1 MRTSWPSRPP
11 APAAAHAAGSTTS
24 NQRHNVYKDVVCYN
38 YYITTIYVAVWQ
50 GKSVH
55 VMLIGL
61 LDGRLCGGWGWCG
74 VIQWGGKTRPP
85 ELPLHDNIFRQTVVS
100 IFRHC
105 SYLIDNGKSQ
115 LVAAN
120 ESEVHTIHKF
130 GTSTFLSRC
139 NFILSYDRKV
149 MFRLSTS
156 FKIQKAV
163 IFNSCYRNLNFFIF
177 FIFFCLVE

>member
-11 APAAAHAAGSTTS
+11 APAAVRAACSTTS
-24 NQRHNVYKDVVCYN
+24 NQRHNVYKDVVCYH

-61 LDGRLCGGWGWCG
+61 LDGRLCGGGGWGWCG
-74 VIQWGGKTRPP
+74 VIQWFGGKTRPP

-130 GTSTFLSRC
+130 GTSTFLPRR
-139 NFILSYDRKV
+139 NAILSYDGKDK
-149 MFRLSTS
+149 FRLSTS
-156 FKIQKAV
+156 FKIQKV
-163 IFNSCYRNLNFFIF
+163 IIFNPFSRN
-177 FIFFCLVE
+177 

>member
-1 MRTSWPSRPP
+1 MAQCARLGRPG
-11 APAAAHAAGSTTS
+11 ASCGAACSTTP
-24 NQRHNVYKDVVCYN
+24 NQRHNVYKDVVCYH
-38 YYITTIYVAVWQ
+38 YITTIYVAVWQ

-61 LDGRLCGGWGWCG
+61 LDGRLCGSWGWCG
-74 VIQWGGKTRPP
+74 VIQCVGGKTRPP

-130 GTSTFLSRC
+130 GTSSFLPRR
-139 NFILSYDRKV
+139 NVILSYDGKEN
-149 MFRLSTS
+149 FRLSTS
-156 FKIQKAV
+156 FKIQKSSYLNP
-163 IFNSCYRNLNFFIF
+163 FYRN
-177 FIFFCLVE
+177 